1 MTEKELKKLN
11 RRELLEMLIVKTA
24 QNEQLSDEN
33 EKLKAQLEDKR
44 ISIAKCGTMA
54 EAAIGLT
61 KLFEEADKAV
71 TIYVENYGLSRKD
84 MPEAEIPT
92 YTAPDVDVPEET
104 PPEAEP
110 PADEAPEVTE
120 TVVETVADS
129 PMEELPPTLFK
140 YDAVAELDLGLP
152 SSFNYDDTVEISDA
166 ELEKLI
172 KELHLDNEE

>member
-24 QNEQLSDEN
+24 QNENLADEN

-44 ISIAKCGTMA
+44 ISISKCGTMA

-71 TIYVENYGLSRKD
+71 TIYVENYGMNRKD
-84 MPEAEIPT
+84 MPAAEIPT
-92 YTAPDVDVPEET
+92 YTEPVVDIPVEAPFEI
-104 PPEAEP
+104 EP
-110 PADEAPEVTE
+110 PVDEVPEVTE
-120 TVVETVADS
+120 IVTDPPV
-129 PMEELPPTLFK
+129 EELPPTLYK
-140 YDAVAELDLGLP
+140 YDVVSELDLELP
-152 SSFNYDDTVEISDA
+152 SSFNYDDTADISDA